1 MRQGFRKPGMGQSI
15 RRLGSSPN
23 LHTAGSMTASSS
35 LTSAKDL
42 NSALPR
48 NAIKLTCFPSA
59 VTASKDS
66 PLDSQATGSAAAGD
80 DLDMKMSQSSK
91 VVIEIT
97 QPRSTFDRSSSSS
110 SSSGFDDVPRPLLLS
125 ASTGHPRRTL
135 RHAVS
140 QPNLLVRNSSSVLER
155 RRRSVSPSDSG
166 RGVDGNSG
174 EDGFGSSKKRRADS
188 LSRDEDVLVTSTP
201 SSSSVAEAAAAA
213 VVAAAANAAR
223 QNSSSTGGVQI
234 IGQDCSKKEV
244 VGLGVVMDDDTAA
257 NTSTNGCNSPM
268 INALDVAKASSYVSL
283 EDQKEL
289 GIDYSLFTRVETAAW
304 RILIPPNVT
313 ASFRSE
319 DFGLTLKPKAI
330 SEAAASASLASPTS
344 TTGGCSEITP
354 LVAPMAA
361 ISTNETE
368 DEEEEVQVESVNHAR
383 KEEQG
388 EGSDVVMEAN
398 EEDSMTTAVS
408 MTAATIM
415 TVAREIIDTAAV
427 DAREE
432 MMDHQLEDD

>member
-1 MRQGFRKPGMGQSI
+1 MRQGFRKPGVGPSI

-23 LHTAGSMTASSS
+23 LYTAGRMAASTPS
-35 LTSAKDL
+35 TSAKDL
-42 NSALPR
+42 NSVLPR
-48 NAIKLTCFPSA
+48 SAIKLTCFPNA

-66 PLDSQATGSAAAGD
+66 PVDGQAPGVSSVDD

-110 SSSGFDDVPRPLLLS
+110 SLSGFDDVPRPLLLS
-125 ASTGHPRRTL
+125 ASSGHPRRAL

-155 RRRSVSPSDSG
+155 RRRSVSPSGSG
-166 RGVDGNSG
+166 HDGIDGNSG

-188 LSRDEDVLVTSTP
+188 LSRDEDVVTSIP

-213 VVAAAANAAR
+213 VVAAAANTVR
-223 QNSSSTGGVQI
+223 QNNSTAGGVQI
-234 IGQDCSKKEV
+234 IGQDYSKKEV
-244 VGLGVVMDDDTAA
+244 VGLGVVMDDDTA
-257 NTSTNGCNSPM
+257 TSTNGCNSPM
-268 INALDVAKASSYVSL
+268 IGALDVAKASSYVSL

-344 TTGGCSEITP
+344 AAAGGCAEITP

-361 ISTNETE
+361 ISTSETE
-368 DEEEEVQVESVNHAR
+368 DEEAEEVRVESVEHEKATA
-383 KEEQG
+383 
-388 EGSDVVMEAN
+388 EGDEGMDVVMETD
-398 EEDSMTTAVS
+398 EE
-408 MTAATIM
+408 
-415 TVAREIIDTAAV
+415 
-427 DAREE
+427 EE
-432 MMDHQLEDD
+432 